1 MPKPNKKLEI
11 IQLLRVLGA
20 LGVAWFHFT
29 NGNVS
34 FLDEGWLKNSGKYGW
49 LGVEVFFVIS
59 GFVVPYSLWYCKFQF
74 QRDWDRFF
82 VRRILRLHPA
92 YIVSILVSI
101 GLWYIS

>member
-11 IQLLRVLGA
+11 ISLLRVLAA

-34 FLDEGWLKNSGKYGW
+34 FLDAGWLKNSGKYGW

-59 GFVVPYSLWYCKFQF
+59 GFVVPYSLF
-74 QRDWDRFF
+74 
-82 VRRILRLHPA
+82 
-92 YIVSILVSI
+92 S
-101 GLWYIS
+101 